1 MPQEGLEAVL
11 GDAIEEPL
19 EPAAVVDPEAG
30 GVMEGRW
37 ELDADP
43 PVACAAVEI
52 ERGMLPALLT
62 SAVGLAAGAVLERER
77 AADQGSVGQDLDG
90 AGAGVPLLG

>member
-1 MPQEGLEAVL
+1 VPQEGLEVVL
-11 GDAIEEPL
+11 GDTIEEPL

-30 GVMEGRW
+30 GVMEGRRDI
-37 ELDADP
+37 DADP
-43 PVACAAVEI
+43 PVAGAGVEI
-52 ERGMLPALLT
+52 ERGMLLALLT
-62 SAVGLAAGAVLERER
+62 SAVGLAARPVLEHER